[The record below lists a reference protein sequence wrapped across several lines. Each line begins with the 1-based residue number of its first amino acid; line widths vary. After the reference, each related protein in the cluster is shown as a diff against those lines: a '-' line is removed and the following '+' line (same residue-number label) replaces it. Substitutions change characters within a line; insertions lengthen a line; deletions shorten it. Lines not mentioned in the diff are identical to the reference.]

1 MGPAV
6 FGVVVGLVALVIG
19 GDLLVRGASRLAGA
33 FGVSPLVIGLTVVAY
48 GTSSP
53 ELFVSLQAAWNG
65 NADIA
70 VANVVGSNIFN
81 VLFILGVC
89 AVTTP
94 LVVASQ
100 IVKFD
105 VPVMVAASLLVWAM
119 ALDGRMGAVEGTLL
133 ASLLIAYTVYIVR
146 ASRKESA
153 AVKEEFAEA
162 LEDRQD
168 RGGLASAVAYAA
180 AGLVVLAL
188 GSRWLIDGAVV
199 LAQGLGVSDAT
210 IGLTIVAAGTS
221 LPEVAASMVATWRGE
236 RDIAV
241 GNVVGSNIYN
251 LLFILGAAGL
261 ATPGGLAV
269 QGALLTVDIPMMT
282 LVAMVCVPVF
292 WTGSAVSRAEGAAML
307 TAYTGYVGWLIAS
320 A

>member
-1 MGPAV
+1 
-6 FGVVVGLVALVIG
+6 
-19 GDLLVRGASRLAGA
+19 
-33 FGVSPLVIGLTVVAY
+33 VSPLVIGLTVVAY

-65 NADIA
+65 NADLA

-89 AVTTP
+89 AVTAP

-100 IVKFD
+100 IVKLD
-105 VPVMVAASLLVWAM
+105 VPVMVASSLLVWAM
-119 ALDGRMGAVEGTLL
+119 ALDGRIGPVEGAVLATLL
-133 ASLLIAYTVYIVR
+133 VAYTVYIVR

-162 LEDRQD
+162 LEVREDH
-168 RGGLASAVAYAA
+168 GSLPGAAAYAG

-188 GSRWLIDGAVV
+188 GSRWLINGAVV

-221 LPEVAASMVATWRGE
+221 LPELAASMVATWRGE

-241 GNVVGSNIYN
+241 GNVVGSNVYN
-251 LLFILGAAGL
+251 LLLILGVASV
-261 ATPGGLAV
+261 ATPAGLAV
-269 QGALLTVDIPMMT
+269 QGALLSVDIPVMT
-282 LVAMVCVPVF
+282 AVALACVPIF

-307 TAYTGYVGWLIAS
+307 AAWAGYTGWLIVS

>member
-1 MGPAV
+1 VGPAL
-6 FGVVVGLVALVIG
+6 FGVVVGLVALVVG

-81 VLFILGVC
+81 VLLILGVC
-89 AVTTP
+89 AVTAP

-100 IVKFD
+100 IVKLD
-105 VPVMVAASLLVWAM
+105 VPVMVASSLLVWAM
-119 ALDGRMGAVEGTLL
+119 ALDGRIGTTEGALLATLL
-133 ASLLIAYTVYIVR
+133 VAYTVYIVR
-146 ASRKESA
+146 ASRRESA

-162 LEDRQD
+162 LEEREDH
-168 RGGLASAVAYAA
+168 GSLAGAAAYAG

-188 GSRWLIDGAVV
+188 GSRWLINGAVV

-221 LPEVAASMVATWRGE
+221 LPELAASMVATWRGE

-241 GNVVGSNIYN
+241 GNVVGSNVYN
-251 LLFILGAAGL
+251 LLLILGVASV

-269 QGALLTVDIPMMT
+269 EGSLLAVDLPIMA
-282 LVAMVCVPVF
+282 LVAVACVPIF

-307 TAYTGYVGWLIAS
+307 TAWAGYTGWLIA
-320 A
+320 AA